1 MEDYDHDSMV
11 TLIKA
16 AKDLSMTVITQV
28 CVCVCVCDAALLVLT
43 SAPSNADVCVAI
55 GIDVDVMLILA
66 LSQHLPSRGCSL
78 SALHSLRRPRAP
90 RPHPPFD

>member
-28 CVCVCVCDAALLVLT
+28 CVCVWRCT
-43 SAPSNADVCVAI
+43 SRADVCT
-55 GIDVDVMLILA
+55 
-66 LSQHLPSRGCSL
+66 Q
-78 SALHSLRRPRAP
+78 
-90 RPHPPFD
+90 

>member
-28 CVCVCVCDAALLVLT
+28 CVCVCVC
-43 SAPSNADVCVAI
+43 VCVT
-55 GIDVDVMLILA
+55 
-66 LSQHLPSRGCSL
+66 
-78 SALHSLRRPRAP
+78 LHFSC
-90 RPHPPFD
+90 

>member
-28 CVCVCVCDAALLVLT
+28 NAVRTCARVRAWARGGSGCCGMGVCVT
-43 SAPSNADVCVAI
+43 T
-55 GIDVDVMLILA
+55 
-66 LSQHLPSRGCSL
+66 
-78 SALHSLRRPRAP
+78 
-90 RPHPPFD
+90 